1 MTPQKSSARVAS
13 AVHTLARRHCAC
25 GPHSG
30 RPSNPESGGVQQCA
44 RVTFPAHPLSRSHA
58 CHRFVTYTSMSY
70 DVVVSFD
77 CGAGGQA
84 ASAAVPPPRRAT
96 AQACVARSFQHRPAA
111 PPSPKPTKIPSLK
124 APWSPPGRSA
134 LRGNGSASEKGPSGP
149 KEAKVKVTHVG
160 GPSVVCGAC
169 AGRRARR
176 DVSKG
181 VRSAHTQA
189 ALTGARTTPSARAD
203 ANGRKEDEPPK
214 RCTRLLNVAAA
225 RPSIGAVGACAPSE
239 LRVHHHVDSTRIRS
253 VTS

>member
-1 MTPQKSSARVAS
+1 MPPFCYVYKYELRRRSKFRLRRRGPGGQRCRTPPQAR
-13 AVHTLARRHCAC
+13 H
-25 GPHSG
+25 
-30 RPSNPESGGVQQCA
+30 
-44 RVTFPAHPLSRSHA
+44 
-58 CHRFVTYTSMSY
+58 
-70 DVVVSFD
+70 
-77 CGAGGQA
+77 GAGVRRAQL
-84 ASAAVPPPRRAT
+84 SAPPRGA
-96 AQACVARSFQHRPAA
+96 
-111 PPSPKPTKIPSLK
+111 PKPQTDQDSVAQGALE
-124 APWSPPGRSA
+124 PPGA
-134 LRGNGSASEKGPSGP
+134 VRGNGSASEKGPSGP

-239 LRVHHHVDSTRIRS
+239 LRVHHHVYSTRIRS